1 MSKKSPKKSN
11 YSIGEVVKTQLGEMI
26 IKDIMDDKVEVYKI
40 QDSEKRLKSTIIIP
54 LSDILDKKEVNTTYQ
69 KDEPKED
76 YTEFIEDSE

>member
-40 QDSEKRLKSTIIIP
+40 QDSNKRLKSTYIIP
-54 LSDILDKKEVNTTYQ
+54 LSDILDKKEVSTTYQ
-69 KDEPKED
+69 KEEYP
-76 YTEFIEDSE
+76 EFIEDSE